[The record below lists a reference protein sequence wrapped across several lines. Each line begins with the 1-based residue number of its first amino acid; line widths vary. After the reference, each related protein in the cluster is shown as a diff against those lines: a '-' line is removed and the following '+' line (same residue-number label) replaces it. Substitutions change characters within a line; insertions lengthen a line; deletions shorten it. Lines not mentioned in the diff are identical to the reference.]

1 VSQPFGALAIV
12 ALTASVGLVPHPNR
26 PLLIGTRARAFVAAI
41 FADPVRFGGDTFE
54 IASDTITGRE
64 LGSMFTEAA
73 GRNITYARFSEEV
86 LTANPFLGSGEKAFE
101 KALGTAGAWDYD
113 RA

>member
-1 VSQPFGALAIV
+1 
-12 ALTASVGLVPHPNR
+12 
-26 PLLIGTRARAFVAAI
+26 
-41 FADPVRFGGDTFE
+41 
-54 IASDTITGRE
+54 
-64 LGSMFTEAA
+64 MFTEAA